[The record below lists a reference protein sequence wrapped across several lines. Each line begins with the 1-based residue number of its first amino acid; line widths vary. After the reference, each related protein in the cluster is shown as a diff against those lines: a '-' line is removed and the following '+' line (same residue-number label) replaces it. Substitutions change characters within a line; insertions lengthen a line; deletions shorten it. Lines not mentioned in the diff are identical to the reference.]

1 MAFDLGDCDGV
12 RTYRKIST
20 FFPQHGERFD
30 PSLYIDLCTG
40 EYSNAPWTEERLHD
54 ELRLD
59 DVDGASSGAGLRS

>member
-40 EYSNAPWTEERLHD
+40 STQMPP
-54 ELRLD
+54 
-59 DVDGASSGAGLRS
+59 GPKSGSTTSCGLMTWMGQVAVPG